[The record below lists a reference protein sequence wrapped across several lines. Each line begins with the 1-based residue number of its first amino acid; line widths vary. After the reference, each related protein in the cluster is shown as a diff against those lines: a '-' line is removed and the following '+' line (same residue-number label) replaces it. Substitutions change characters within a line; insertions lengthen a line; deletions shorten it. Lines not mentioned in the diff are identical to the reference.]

1 MTTNIASTNMTTDA
15 SEMLAAALEQMDGI
29 IADFVEKDLAHE
41 ESKPDK
47 ETSPPPSPEPSDSQ
61 DETPKLNLSEPLV
74 ENNNNASSSHTPGS
88 KTEFFNGVIEPRSP
102 QYNVEPSNEVL
113 TLLDGAKSLLETME
127 ENDQDTVM
135 SQLPEGTRNYL
146 TQWLR
151 PNNSETKTNGHAYP
165 SDGYE
170 EKIGKLENDKESL
183 ILQVSVLTDQVE
195 AQGEKIREL
204 ENGIENQKDQQ
215 ADTEEMLQQEILA
228 RSSLET
234 QKLDLMADVSNLKI
248 QMASLDKERAEL
260 EDKNQTAQ
268 SLLNE
273 IAELKNKLDAS
284 EEKCAEFE
292 QKNKQTQAIMAKLA
306 SLKVKISSLQFE
318 RHEVEKK
325 YKQAQMEVATL
336 QSTLNERDSEVEELK
351 AEMTEL
357 KRQKEEE
364 REKEEEKK
372 TEDEGDSEKVKKLK
386 KQMVEKQ
393 EEYSNLKRAVE
404 SLMQA
409 NEEKDVKIE
418 ELKSSLNRYKRV
430 QDMVLSASSPG
441 RKDEAPGE
449 EMEPIVTPPT
459 PPKQEPLEE
468 TLKETQSTSMPS
480 LNKQPP
486 DAPKQA
492 EEQYSTRSLPRLYKR
507 PVVSKPPPSPPPQQR
522 IAKKD
527 VRYLRLFQ
535 NRGYHSLPRLR
546 KQEPTPKP
554 AMPDPAFT
562 STPISTNTGGD
573 QLNIQELGTDT
584 SHEGQ
589 APSTINETPQTTV
602 EAIEAEQV
610 EKEPVMESPPKPP
623 RLRPQARSSSL
634 EEIKIISDSDKDNDF
649 DSPVPLSLRW
659 WRRSF
664 RGRKKSTSPPPQSKF
679 NTLPPKQKQPPQQQE
694 PGLITRKGRG
704 LGSFGKGFL
713 KMRGGNK
720 STSAPNLSAPPRGRR
735 LQLSSIEEIDGHATL
750 GPNTQEI
757 RLLSDDFSLYHDYR
771 LAQEPSGGPWHLQ
784 AQTEAGSD
792 SELDGISAH
801 RAQPIKMEGDERFG
815 YEPKKRGNTIKRF
828 FGRLKRSAS
837 TTFNPDRDVEYEEPS
852 PFRRGGRYRA
862 TAGPRL
868 GWSRDLKPTTRE
880 HSGSESATPKRSPTS
895 PSGKADWNRPFSPT
909 RKQLRGETCDLD
921 TPFAKWDPDQVCQW
935 LHEQGLG
942 MYVANARHYVKRGET
957 LLRSSPHDLEREL
970 GIKNYL
976 HRKKLQL
983 ALQAIGSEDTSKM
996 GELDHNWVTRWLD
1009 DVGLPQYKDPFNEA
1023 RIDGRMLNYMT
1034 VDDLFKLNVTNVLHH
1049 LSFKRAIQVLRLQN
1063 FEPNCLRRRPTEET
1077 WQDGVDVLV
1086 RARRRTWQNGA
1097 EVMLWTNH
1105 RVMEWLRCVD
1115 LSEYAPNLRG
1125 SGVHGG
1131 LMVLE
1136 AKFNA
1141 EMLAHLLSIPP
1152 NKTLLRRHLSTHF
1165 TQLVG
1170 AEIQRY
1176 KREHQEGPGYIPI
1189 KATDKMKPRKR
1200 SFSFTR
1206 KSRGQSHDYVCP
1218 MDCDFPVELS
1228 PGRGQP
1234 GFRGEVRAA
1243 NLQHR
1248 QEPVRDDLDQEVP
1261 EVRIDEQAV
1270 QQIGAFSA
1278 EINTL
1283 TNMLSDDN
1291 FSPSSGNS
1299 DA

>member
-29 IADFVEKDLAHE
+29 IA
-41 ESKPDK
+41 
-47 ETSPPPSPEPSDSQ
+47 
-61 DETPKLNLSEPLV
+61 
-74 ENNNNASSSHTPGS
+74 GS

-102 QYNVEPSNEVL
+102 QYTAEPSNEVL

-151 PNNSETKTNGHAYP
+151 PNNSETKTTNGHAYP

-170 EKIGKLENDKESL
+170 EKIQKLENDKESL

-204 ENGIENQKDQQ
+204 ENGMESQKDQQ

-234 QKLDLMADVSNLKI
+234 QKLDLMAEVSNLKI
-248 QMASLDKERAEL
+248 QMASLDKERADL

-292 QKNKQTQAIMAKLA
+292 QKNKQTQ
-306 SLKVKISSLQFE
+306 
-318 RHEVEKK
+318 
-325 YKQAQMEVATL
+325 MEVATL

-351 AEMTEL
+351 AEMTEM
-357 KRQKEEE
+357 KKQHEEE

-372 TEDEGDSEKVKKLK
+372 TDEGDSEKVKRLK

-393 EEYSNLKRAVE
+393 EEYNNLKRAVE

-409 NEEKDVKIE
+409 NEEKDIKIE

-430 QDMVLSASSPG
+430 QDMVLSASSPDG
-441 RKDEAPGE
+441 APGE
-449 EMEPIVTPPT
+449 EVDPVVTPPT
-459 PPKQEPLEE
+459 PPEQEPLEE
-468 TLKETQSTSMPS
+468 TLKET
-480 LNKQPP
+480 
-486 DAPKQA
+486 
-492 EEQYSTRSLPRLYKR
+492 QYSTRSLPRLYKR
-507 PVVSKPPPSPPPQQR
+507 
-522 IAKKD
+522 D
-527 VRYLRLFQ
+527 
-535 NRGYHSLPRLR
+535 
-546 KQEPTPKP
+546 PTPKP

-562 STPISTNTGGD
+562 STPINTNNTGE
-573 QLNIQELGTDT
+573 QLSIQELDT

-589 APSTINETPQTTV
+589 VPSTINETPQTTV
-602 EAIEAEQV
+602 DVMEADQV
-610 EKEPVMESPPKPP
+610 EKEPAMESPPKPP

-634 EEIKIISDSDKDNDF
+634 EEIKVISDSEK
-649 DSPVPLSLRW
+649 
-659 WRRSF
+659 
-664 RGRKKSTSPPPQSKF
+664 SPPPQSRF
-679 NTLPPKQKQPPQQQE
+679 NTLPPKQKPPQQQE

-720 STSAPNLSAPPRGRR
+720 STSAPNLS
-735 LQLSSIEEIDGHATL
+735 
-750 GPNTQEI
+750 
-757 RLLSDDFSLYHDYR
+757 
-771 LAQEPSGGPWHLQ
+771 
-784 AQTEAGSD
+784 QTEAGSD

-815 YEPKKRGNTIKRF
+815 YEPKKRGNTITRF

-868 GWSRDLKPTTRE
+868 GWSRDLKPTT
-880 HSGSESATPKRSPTS
+880 
-895 PSGKADWNRPFSPT
+895 
-909 RKQLRGETCDLD
+909 DLD

-942 MYVANARHYVKRGET
+942 MYVGNARHYVKRGET

-1077 WQDGVDVLV
+1077 WQ
-1086 RARRRTWQNGA
+1086 NGA

-1141 EMLAHLLSIPP
+1141 ETLAHLLSIPP

-1248 QEPVRDDLDQEVP
+1248 QEPMNDDLDQEVP
-1261 EVRIDEQAV
+1261 EIDEQAV

-1291 FSPSSGNS
+1291 FSPSSGAS

>member
-29 IADFVEKDLAHE
+29 IADFVEKDLAIE
-41 ESKPDK
+41 ESKPK
-47 ETSPPPSPEPSDSQ
+47 TETSPPPSPSPEPLDNQ
-61 DETPKLNLSEPLV
+61 DKQEETPKVNLSEPLV
-74 ENNNNASSSHTPGS
+74 ENNNNTSSSSHTPGS

-102 QYNVEPSNEVL
+102 QYTAEPSNEVL

-170 EKIGKLENDKESL
+170 EKIQKLENDKESL

-204 ENGIENQKDQQ
+204 ENGIEGQKDQQ

-234 QKLDLMADVSNLKI
+234 QKLDLMAEVSNLKI
-248 QMASLDKERAEL
+248 QMASLDKEWSDL

-364 REKEEEKK
+364 KEKEEEKK
-372 TEDEGDSEKVKKLK
+372 TDEGDSEKVKRLK

-393 EEYSNLKRAVE
+393 EEYNNLKRAVE

-441 RKDEAPGE
+441 RKDGAPGE
-449 EMEPIVTPPT
+449 EVDGIVTPPT
-459 PPKQEPLEE
+459 PPEQEPLEE
-468 TLKETQSTSMPS
+468 TLKETQQPS
-480 LNKQPP
+480 

-492 EEQYSTRSLPRLYKR
+492 EEYSTRSLPRLYKR

-546 KQEPTPKP
+546 KDPTPKP

-562 STPISTNTGGD
+562 STPINTNTE
-573 QLNIQELGTDT
+573 QLSIQELGTDT

-589 APSTINETPQTTV
+589 VPSTINETPQTTV
-602 EAIEAEQV
+602 ETIEAEQV

-634 EEIKIISDSDKDNDF
+634 EEIKVISDTDKAEDSDF

-664 RGRKKSTSPPPQSKF
+664 RSSKKSTSPPPQSKF
-679 NTLPPKQKQPPQQQE
+679 NTLPPKQKQPQQQQE

-713 KMRGGNK
+713 KLRGGNK
-720 STSAPNLSAPPRGRR
+720 STSAPNLS
-735 LQLSSIEEIDGHATL
+735 
-750 GPNTQEI
+750 
-757 RLLSDDFSLYHDYR
+757 
-771 LAQEPSGGPWHLQ
+771 
-784 AQTEAGSD
+784 QTEAGSD
-792 SELDGISAH
+792 SELDSISAH

-880 HSGSESATPKRSPTS
+880 HSGTEAATPKRSPTS
-895 PSGKADWNRPFSPT
+895 PSGKTDWNRPFSPT

-942 MYVANARHYVKRGET
+942 MYVGNARGYVKRGET

-1141 EMLAHLLSIPP
+1141 ETLAHLLSIPP

-1176 KREHQEGPGYIPI
+1176 KREHQEVPGYIPI

-1248 QEPVRDDLDQEVP
+1248 QEPVSDDLDQEVP

-1291 FSPSSGNS
+1291 FSPSSGAS

>member
-29 IADFVEKDLAHE
+29 IADFVEKDLANE
-41 ESKPDK
+41 ESKPRP
-47 ETSPPPSPEPSDSQ
+47 ETTPSPSPSPEPSDKPQ
-61 DETPKLNLSEPLV
+61 EETPKVNLSEPLV
-74 ENNNNASSSHTPGS
+74 ENNNNTSSAGVPGS

-102 QYNVEPSNEVL
+102 QYTAEPSNEVL

-151 PNNSETKTNGHAYP
+151 PNNSETKTTNGHAYP

-170 EKIGKLENDKESL
+170 EKIQKLENDKESL

-204 ENGIENQKDQQ
+204 ENGMESQKDQQ

-234 QKLDLMADVSNLKI
+234 QKLDLMAEVSNLKI
-248 QMASLDKERAEL
+248 QMASLDKERADL

-351 AEMTEL
+351 AEMTEI
-357 KRQKEEE
+357 KKQQEEE

-372 TEDEGDSEKVKKLK
+372 TDEGDSEKVKRLK

-393 EEYSNLKRAVE
+393 EEYNNLKRAVE

-409 NEEKDVKIE
+409 NEEKDIKIE

-441 RKDEAPGE
+441 RKDGAPGE
-449 EMEPIVTPPT
+449 EVDPVVTPPT
-459 PPKQEPLEE
+459 PPEQEPLEE
-468 TLKETQSTSMPS
+468 TLKETQ
-480 LNKQPP
+480 
-486 DAPKQA
+486 D
-492 EEQYSTRSLPRLYKR
+492 
-507 PVVSKPPPSPPPQQR
+507 
-522 IAKKD
+522 
-527 VRYLRLFQ
+527 
-535 NRGYHSLPRLR
+535 
-546 KQEPTPKP
+546 PTPKP

-562 STPISTNTGGD
+562 STPINTNNTGE
-573 QLNIQELGTDT
+573 QLSIQELDT

-589 APSTINETPQTTV
+589 VPSTINETPQTTV
-602 EAIEAEQV
+602 DAIEADQV
-610 EKEPVMESPPKPP
+610 EKEPAMESPPKPP

-634 EEIKIISDSDKDNDF
+634 EEIKVISDSEK
-649 DSPVPLSLRW
+649 
-659 WRRSF
+659 
-664 RGRKKSTSPPPQSKF
+664 SPPPQSRF
-679 NTLPPKQKQPPQQQE
+679 NTLPPKQKPPQQQE

-720 STSAPNLSAPPRGRR
+720 STSAPNLS
-735 LQLSSIEEIDGHATL
+735 
-750 GPNTQEI
+750 
-757 RLLSDDFSLYHDYR
+757 
-771 LAQEPSGGPWHLQ
+771 
-784 AQTEAGSD
+784 QTEAGSD

-815 YEPKKRGNTIKRF
+815 YEPKKRGNTITRF

-880 HSGSESATPKRSPTS
+880 HSDSETATAKRSPTS
-895 PSGKADWNRPFSPT
+895 PTGKADWNRPFSPT

-942 MYVANARHYVKRGET
+942 MYVGNARHYVKRGET

-1077 WQDGVDVLV
+1077 WQ
-1086 RARRRTWQNGA
+1086 NGA

-1141 EMLAHLLSIPP
+1141 ETLAHLLSIPP

-1248 QEPVRDDLDQEVP
+1248 QEPVNDDLDQEVP
-1261 EVRIDEQAV
+1261 EIDEQAV

-1291 FSPSSGNS
+1291 FSPSSGAS

>member
-29 IADFVEKDLAHE
+29 IA
-41 ESKPDK
+41 
-47 ETSPPPSPEPSDSQ
+47 
-61 DETPKLNLSEPLV
+61 
-74 ENNNNASSSHTPGS
+74 GS

-248 QMASLDKERAEL
+248 QMASLDKERADL

-292 QKNKQTQAIMAKLA
+292 QKNKQT
-306 SLKVKISSLQFE
+306 
-318 RHEVEKK
+318 
-325 YKQAQMEVATL
+325 QMEVATL

-430 QDMVLSASSPG
+430 QDMVLSASSP
-441 RKDEAPGE
+441 DEAPGE
-449 EMEPIVTPPT
+449 EMEPMVTPPT
-459 PPKQEPLEE
+459 PPEQEPLEE
-468 TLKETQSTSMPS
+468 TLKET
-480 LNKQPP
+480 
-486 DAPKQA
+486 
-492 EEQYSTRSLPRLYKR
+492 
-507 PVVSKPPPSPPPQQR
+507 
-522 IAKKD
+522 
-527 VRYLRLFQ
+527 
-535 NRGYHSLPRLR
+535 
-546 KQEPTPKP
+546 QEPTPKP

-634 EEIKIISDSDKDNDF
+634 EEIKIISDSDK
-649 DSPVPLSLRW
+649 
-659 WRRSF
+659 
-664 RGRKKSTSPPPQSKF
+664 SPPPQSKF
-679 NTLPPKQKQPPQQQE
+679 NTLPPKQKQPAQQQE

-720 STSAPNLSAPPRGRR
+720 STSAPNLS
-735 LQLSSIEEIDGHATL
+735 
-750 GPNTQEI
+750 
-757 RLLSDDFSLYHDYR
+757 
-771 LAQEPSGGPWHLQ
+771 
-784 AQTEAGSD
+784 QTEAGSD

-868 GWSRDLKPTTRE
+868 GWSRDLKPTT
-880 HSGSESATPKRSPTS
+880 
-895 PSGKADWNRPFSPT
+895 
-909 RKQLRGETCDLD
+909 DLD

-1077 WQDGVDVLV
+1077 WQ
-1086 RARRRTWQNGA
+1086 NGA

-1141 EMLAHLLSIPP
+1141 ETLAHLLSIPP

>member
-29 IADFVEKDLAHE
+29 IADFVEKDLAIE
-41 ESKPDK
+41 ESKPK
-47 ETSPPPSPEPSDSQ
+47 TETSPPPSPSPEPLDNQ
-61 DETPKLNLSEPLV
+61 DKQEETPKVNLSEPLV
-74 ENNNNASSSHTPGS
+74 ENNNNTSSSSHTPGS

-102 QYNVEPSNEVL
+102 QYTAEPSNEVL

-170 EKIGKLENDKESL
+170 EKIQKLENDKESL

-204 ENGIENQKDQQ
+204 ENGIEGQKDQQ

-234 QKLDLMADVSNLKI
+234 QKLDLMAEVSNLKI
-248 QMASLDKERAEL
+248 QMASLDKEWSDL

-364 REKEEEKK
+364 KEKEEEKK
-372 TEDEGDSEKVKKLK
+372 TDEGDSEKVKRLK

-393 EEYSNLKRAVE
+393 EEYNNLKRAVE

-441 RKDEAPGE
+441 RKDGAPGE
-449 EMEPIVTPPT
+449 EVDGIVTPPT
-459 PPKQEPLEE
+459 PPEQEPLEE
-468 TLKETQSTSMPS
+468 TLKETQ
-480 LNKQPP
+480 
-486 DAPKQA
+486 
-492 EEQYSTRSLPRLYKR
+492 

-527 VRYLRLFQ
+527 LFQ

-546 KQEPTPKP
+546 KDPTPKP

-562 STPISTNTGGD
+562 STPINTNTE
-573 QLNIQELGTDT
+573 QLSIQELGTDT

-589 APSTINETPQTTV
+589 VPSTINETPQTTV
-602 EAIEAEQV
+602 ETIEAEQV

-634 EEIKIISDSDKDNDF
+634 EEIKVISDTDKAEDSDF

-664 RGRKKSTSPPPQSKF
+664 RSSKKSTSPPPQSKF
-679 NTLPPKQKQPPQQQE
+679 NTLPPKQKQPQQQQE

-713 KMRGGNK
+713 KLRGGNK
-720 STSAPNLSAPPRGRR
+720 STSAPNLSTPPRGRR
-735 LQLSSIEEIDGHATL
+735 PHLSRIEEIDGHATL

-757 RLLSDDFSLYHDYR
+757 RLLSDDYSPYHDYR
-771 LAQEPSGGPWHLQ
+771 LVREARGGPWYLQ

-792 SELDGISAH
+792 SELDSISAH

-880 HSGSESATPKRSPTS
+880 HSGTEAATPKRSPTS
-895 PSGKADWNRPFSPT
+895 PSGKTDWNRPFSPT

-942 MYVANARHYVKRGET
+942 MYVGNARGYVKRGET

-1141 EMLAHLLSIPP
+1141 ETLAHLLSIPP

-1176 KREHQEGPGYIPI
+1176 KREHQEVPGYIPI

-1248 QEPVRDDLDQEVP
+1248 QEPVSDDLDQEVP

-1291 FSPSSGNS
+1291 FSPSSGAS

>member
-29 IADFVEKDLAHE
+29 IA
-41 ESKPDK
+41 
-47 ETSPPPSPEPSDSQ
+47 
-61 DETPKLNLSEPLV
+61 
-74 ENNNNASSSHTPGS
+74 GS

-102 QYNVEPSNEVL
+102 QYTAEPSNEVL

-170 EKIGKLENDKESL
+170 EKIQKLENDKESL

-204 ENGIENQKDQQ
+204 ENGIEGQKDQQ

-234 QKLDLMADVSNLKI
+234 QKLDLMAEVSNLKI
-248 QMASLDKERAEL
+248 QMASLDKEWSDL

-292 QKNKQTQAIMAKLA
+292 QKNKQTQ
-306 SLKVKISSLQFE
+306 
-318 RHEVEKK
+318 
-325 YKQAQMEVATL
+325 MEVATL

-364 REKEEEKK
+364 KEKEEEKK
-372 TEDEGDSEKVKKLK
+372 TDEGDSEKVKRLK

-393 EEYSNLKRAVE
+393 EEYNNLKRAVE

-441 RKDEAPGE
+441 RKDGAPGE
-449 EMEPIVTPPT
+449 EVDGIVTPPT
-459 PPKQEPLEE
+459 PPEQEPLEE
-468 TLKETQSTSMPS
+468 TLKETQ
-480 LNKQPP
+480 
-486 DAPKQA
+486 D
-492 EEQYSTRSLPRLYKR
+492 
-507 PVVSKPPPSPPPQQR
+507 
-522 IAKKD
+522 
-527 VRYLRLFQ
+527 
-535 NRGYHSLPRLR
+535 
-546 KQEPTPKP
+546 PTPKP

-562 STPISTNTGGD
+562 STPINTNTE
-573 QLNIQELGTDT
+573 QLSIQELDT

-589 APSTINETPQTTV
+589 VPSTINETPQTTV
-602 EAIEAEQV
+602 ETIEAEQV

-634 EEIKIISDSDKDNDF
+634 EEIKVISDTDK
-649 DSPVPLSLRW
+649 
-659 WRRSF
+659 
-664 RGRKKSTSPPPQSKF
+664 SPPPQSKF
-679 NTLPPKQKQPPQQQE
+679 NTLPPKQKQPQQQQE

-713 KMRGGNK
+713 KLRGGNK
-720 STSAPNLSAPPRGRR
+720 STSAPNLS
-735 LQLSSIEEIDGHATL
+735 
-750 GPNTQEI
+750 
-757 RLLSDDFSLYHDYR
+757 
-771 LAQEPSGGPWHLQ
+771 
-784 AQTEAGSD
+784 QTEAGSD
-792 SELDGISAH
+792 SELDSISAH

-868 GWSRDLKPTTRE
+868 GWSRDLKPTT
-880 HSGSESATPKRSPTS
+880 
-895 PSGKADWNRPFSPT
+895 
-909 RKQLRGETCDLD
+909 DLD

-942 MYVANARHYVKRGET
+942 MYVGNARGYVKRGET

-1077 WQDGVDVLV
+1077 WQ
-1086 RARRRTWQNGA
+1086 NGA

-1141 EMLAHLLSIPP
+1141 ETLAHLLSIPP

-1176 KREHQEGPGYIPI
+1176 KREHQEVPGYIPI

-1248 QEPVRDDLDQEVP
+1248 QEPVSDDLDQEVP
-1261 EVRIDEQAV
+1261 EIDEQAV

-1291 FSPSSGNS
+1291 FSPSSGAS

>member
-29 IADFVEKDLAHE
+29 IA
-41 ESKPDK
+41 
-47 ETSPPPSPEPSDSQ
+47 
-61 DETPKLNLSEPLV
+61 
-74 ENNNNASSSHTPGS
+74 GS

-248 QMASLDKERAEL
+248 QMASLDKERADL

-292 QKNKQTQAIMAKLA
+292 QKNKQT
-306 SLKVKISSLQFE
+306 
-318 RHEVEKK
+318 
-325 YKQAQMEVATL
+325 QMEVATL

-430 QDMVLSASSPG
+430 QDMVLSASSP
-441 RKDEAPGE
+441 DEAPGE
-449 EMEPIVTPPT
+449 EMEPMVTPPT
-459 PPKQEPLEE
+459 PPEQEPLEE
-468 TLKETQSTSMPS
+468 TLKETQ
-480 LNKQPP
+480 
-486 DAPKQA
+486 
-492 EEQYSTRSLPRLYKR
+492 QYSTRSLPRLYKR
-507 PVVSKPPPSPPPQQR
+507 
-522 IAKKD
+522 
-527 VRYLRLFQ
+527 
-535 NRGYHSLPRLR
+535 
-546 KQEPTPKP
+546 EPTPKP

-573 QLNIQELGTDT
+573 QLNIQELDT

-634 EEIKIISDSDKDNDF
+634 EEIKIISDSDK
-649 DSPVPLSLRW
+649 
-659 WRRSF
+659 
-664 RGRKKSTSPPPQSKF
+664 SPPPQSKF
-679 NTLPPKQKQPPQQQE
+679 NTLPPKQKQPAQQQE

-720 STSAPNLSAPPRGRR
+720 STSAPNLS
-735 LQLSSIEEIDGHATL
+735 
-750 GPNTQEI
+750 
-757 RLLSDDFSLYHDYR
+757 
-771 LAQEPSGGPWHLQ
+771 
-784 AQTEAGSD
+784 QTEAGSD

-868 GWSRDLKPTTRE
+868 GWSRDLKPTT
-880 HSGSESATPKRSPTS
+880 
-895 PSGKADWNRPFSPT
+895 
-909 RKQLRGETCDLD
+909 DLD

-1077 WQDGVDVLV
+1077 WQ
-1086 RARRRTWQNGA
+1086 NGA

-1141 EMLAHLLSIPP
+1141 ETLAHLLSIPP

-1261 EVRIDEQAV
+1261 EIDEQAV

>member
-29 IADFVEKDLAHE
+29 IADFVEKDLAIE
-41 ESKPDK
+41 ESKPK
-47 ETSPPPSPEPSDSQ
+47 TETSPPPSPSPEPLDNQ
-61 DETPKLNLSEPLV
+61 DKQEETPKVNLSEPLV
-74 ENNNNASSSHTPGS
+74 ENNNNTSSSSHTPGS

-102 QYNVEPSNEVL
+102 QYTAEPSNEVL

-170 EKIGKLENDKESL
+170 EKIQKLENDKESL

-204 ENGIENQKDQQ
+204 ENGIEGQKDQQ

-234 QKLDLMADVSNLKI
+234 QKLDLMAEVSNLKI
-248 QMASLDKERAEL
+248 QMASLDKEWSDL

-364 REKEEEKK
+364 KEKEEEKK
-372 TEDEGDSEKVKKLK
+372 TDEGDSEKVKRLK

-393 EEYSNLKRAVE
+393 EEYNNLKRAVE

-441 RKDEAPGE
+441 RKDGAPGE
-449 EMEPIVTPPT
+449 EVDGIVTPPT
-459 PPKQEPLEE
+459 PPEQEPLEE
-468 TLKETQSTSMPS
+468 TLKETQQPS
-480 LNKQPP
+480 

-492 EEQYSTRSLPRLYKR
+492 EEYSTRSLPRLYKR

-546 KQEPTPKP
+546 KDPTPKP

-562 STPISTNTGGD
+562 STPINTNTE
-573 QLNIQELGTDT
+573 QLSIQELGTDT

-589 APSTINETPQTTV
+589 VPSTINETPQTTV
-602 EAIEAEQV
+602 ETIEAEQV

-634 EEIKIISDSDKDNDF
+634 EEIKVISDTDKAEDSDF

-664 RGRKKSTSPPPQSKF
+664 RSSKKSTSPPPQSKF
-679 NTLPPKQKQPPQQQE
+679 NTLPPKQKQPQQQQE

-713 KMRGGNK
+713 KLRGGNK
-720 STSAPNLSAPPRGRR
+720 STSAPNLSTPPRGRR
-735 LQLSSIEEIDGHATL
+735 PHLSRIEEIDGHATL

-757 RLLSDDFSLYHDYR
+757 RLLSDDYSPYHDYR
-771 LAQEPSGGPWHLQ
+771 LVREARGGPWYLQ

-792 SELDGISAH
+792 SELDSISAH

-880 HSGSESATPKRSPTS
+880 HSGTEAATPKRSPTS
-895 PSGKADWNRPFSPT
+895 PSGKTDWNRPFSPT

-942 MYVANARHYVKRGET
+942 MYVGNARGYVKRGET

-1077 WQDGVDVLV
+1077 WQ
-1086 RARRRTWQNGA
+1086 NGA

-1141 EMLAHLLSIPP
+1141 ETLAHLLSIPP

-1176 KREHQEGPGYIPI
+1176 KREHQEVPGYIPI

-1248 QEPVRDDLDQEVP
+1248 QEPVSDDLDQEVP

-1291 FSPSSGNS
+1291 FSPSSGAS

>member
-29 IADFVEKDLAHE
+29 IADFVEKDLAIE
-41 ESKPDK
+41 ESKPK
-47 ETSPPPSPEPSDSQ
+47 TETSPPPSPSPEPLDNQ
-61 DETPKLNLSEPLV
+61 DKQEETPKVNLSEPLV
-74 ENNNNASSSHTPGS
+74 ENNNNTSSSSHTPGS

-102 QYNVEPSNEVL
+102 QYTAEPSNEVL

-170 EKIGKLENDKESL
+170 EKIQKLENDKESL

-204 ENGIENQKDQQ
+204 ENGIEGQKDQQ

-234 QKLDLMADVSNLKI
+234 QKLDLMAEVSNLKI
-248 QMASLDKERAEL
+248 QMASLDKEWSDL

-364 REKEEEKK
+364 KEKEEEKK
-372 TEDEGDSEKVKKLK
+372 TDEGDSEKVKRLK

-393 EEYSNLKRAVE
+393 EEYNNLKRAVE

-441 RKDEAPGE
+441 RKDGAPGE
-449 EMEPIVTPPT
+449 EVDGIVTPPT
-459 PPKQEPLEE
+459 PPEQEPLEE
-468 TLKETQSTSMPS
+468 TLKETQ
-480 LNKQPP
+480 
-486 DAPKQA
+486 D
-492 EEQYSTRSLPRLYKR
+492 
-507 PVVSKPPPSPPPQQR
+507 
-522 IAKKD
+522 
-527 VRYLRLFQ
+527 
-535 NRGYHSLPRLR
+535 
-546 KQEPTPKP
+546 PTPKP

-562 STPISTNTGGD
+562 STPINTNTE
-573 QLNIQELGTDT
+573 QLSIQELGTDT

-589 APSTINETPQTTV
+589 VPSTINETPQTTV
-602 EAIEAEQV
+602 ETIEAEQV

-634 EEIKIISDSDKDNDF
+634 EEIKVISDTDKAEDSDF

-664 RGRKKSTSPPPQSKF
+664 RSSKKSTSPPPQSKF
-679 NTLPPKQKQPPQQQE
+679 NTLPPKQKQPQQQQE

-713 KMRGGNK
+713 KLRGGNK
-720 STSAPNLSAPPRGRR
+720 STSAPNLSTPPRGRR
-735 LQLSSIEEIDGHATL
+735 PHLSRIEEIDGHATL

-757 RLLSDDFSLYHDYR
+757 RLLSDDYSPYHDYR
-771 LAQEPSGGPWHLQ
+771 LVREARGGPWYLQ

-792 SELDGISAH
+792 SELDSISAH

-880 HSGSESATPKRSPTS
+880 HSGTEAATPKRSPTS
-895 PSGKADWNRPFSPT
+895 PSGKTDWNRPFSPT

-942 MYVANARHYVKRGET
+942 MYVGNARGYVKRGET

-1141 EMLAHLLSIPP
+1141 ETLAHLLSIPP

-1176 KREHQEGPGYIPI
+1176 KREHQEVPGYIPI

-1248 QEPVRDDLDQEVP
+1248 QEPVSDDLDQEVP

-1291 FSPSSGNS
+1291 FSPSSGAS

>member
-29 IADFVEKDLAHE
+29 IADFVEKDLANE
-41 ESKPDK
+41 ESKPRP
-47 ETSPPPSPEPSDSQ
+47 ETTPSPSPSPEPSDKPQ
-61 DETPKLNLSEPLV
+61 EETPKVNLSEPLV
-74 ENNNNASSSHTPGS
+74 ENNNNTSSAGVPGS

-102 QYNVEPSNEVL
+102 QYTAEPSNEVL

-151 PNNSETKTNGHAYP
+151 PNNSETKTTNGHAYP

-170 EKIGKLENDKESL
+170 EKIQKLENDKESL

-204 ENGIENQKDQQ
+204 ENGMESQKDQQ

-234 QKLDLMADVSNLKI
+234 QKLDLMAEVSNLKI
-248 QMASLDKERAEL
+248 QMASLDKERADL

-351 AEMTEL
+351 AEMTEM
-357 KRQKEEE
+357 KKQHEEE

-372 TEDEGDSEKVKKLK
+372 TDEGDSEKVKRLK

-393 EEYSNLKRAVE
+393 EEYNNLKRAVE

-409 NEEKDVKIE
+409 NEEKDIKIE

-430 QDMVLSASSPG
+430 QDMVLSASSPDG
-441 RKDEAPGE
+441 APGE
-449 EMEPIVTPPT
+449 EVDPVVTPPT
-459 PPKQEPLEE
+459 PPEQEPLEE
-468 TLKETQSTSMPS
+468 TLKETQ
-480 LNKQPP
+480 
-486 DAPKQA
+486 D
-492 EEQYSTRSLPRLYKR
+492 
-507 PVVSKPPPSPPPQQR
+507 
-522 IAKKD
+522 
-527 VRYLRLFQ
+527 
-535 NRGYHSLPRLR
+535 
-546 KQEPTPKP
+546 PTPKP

-562 STPISTNTGGD
+562 STPINTNNTGE
-573 QLNIQELGTDT
+573 QLSIQELDT

-589 APSTINETPQTTV
+589 VPSTINETPQTTV
-602 EAIEAEQV
+602 DVMEADQV
-610 EKEPVMESPPKPP
+610 EKEPAMESPPKPP

-634 EEIKIISDSDKDNDF
+634 EEIKVISDSEK
-649 DSPVPLSLRW
+649 
-659 WRRSF
+659 
-664 RGRKKSTSPPPQSKF
+664 SPPPQSRF
-679 NTLPPKQKQPPQQQE
+679 NTLPPKQKPPQQQE

-720 STSAPNLSAPPRGRR
+720 STSAPNLS
-735 LQLSSIEEIDGHATL
+735 
-750 GPNTQEI
+750 
-757 RLLSDDFSLYHDYR
+757 
-771 LAQEPSGGPWHLQ
+771 
-784 AQTEAGSD
+784 QTEAGSD

-815 YEPKKRGNTIKRF
+815 YEPKKRGNTITRF

-868 GWSRDLKPTTRE
+868 GWSRDLKPTT
-880 HSGSESATPKRSPTS
+880 
-895 PSGKADWNRPFSPT
+895 
-909 RKQLRGETCDLD
+909 DLD

-942 MYVANARHYVKRGET
+942 MYVGNARHYVKRGET

-1141 EMLAHLLSIPP
+1141 ETLAHLLSIPP

-1248 QEPVRDDLDQEVP
+1248 QEPMNDDLDQEVP
-1261 EVRIDEQAV
+1261 EIDEQAV

-1291 FSPSSGNS
+1291 FSPSSGAS

>member
-29 IADFVEKDLAHE
+29 IADFVEKDLANE
-41 ESKPDK
+41 ESKPRP
-47 ETSPPPSPEPSDSQ
+47 ETTPSPSPSPEPSDKPQ
-61 DETPKLNLSEPLV
+61 EETPKVNLSEPLV
-74 ENNNNASSSHTPGS
+74 ENNNNTSSAGVPGS

-102 QYNVEPSNEVL
+102 QYTAEPSNEVL

-151 PNNSETKTNGHAYP
+151 PNNSETKTTNGHAYP

-170 EKIGKLENDKESL
+170 EKIQKLENDKESL

-204 ENGIENQKDQQ
+204 ENGMESQKDQQ

-234 QKLDLMADVSNLKI
+234 QKLDLMAEVSNLKI
-248 QMASLDKERAEL
+248 QMASLDKERADL

-351 AEMTEL
+351 AEMTEM
-357 KRQKEEE
+357 KKQHEEE

-372 TEDEGDSEKVKKLK
+372 TDEGDSEKVKRLK

-393 EEYSNLKRAVE
+393 EEYNNLKRAVE

-409 NEEKDVKIE
+409 NEEKDIKIE

-441 RKDEAPGE
+441 RKDGAPGE
-449 EMEPIVTPPT
+449 EVDPVVTPPT
-459 PPKQEPLEE
+459 PPEQEPLEE
-468 TLKETQSTSMPS
+468 TLKETQ
-480 LNKQPP
+480 
-486 DAPKQA
+486 D
-492 EEQYSTRSLPRLYKR
+492 
-507 PVVSKPPPSPPPQQR
+507 
-522 IAKKD
+522 
-527 VRYLRLFQ
+527 
-535 NRGYHSLPRLR
+535 
-546 KQEPTPKP
+546 PTPKP

-562 STPISTNTGGD
+562 STPINTNNTGE
-573 QLNIQELGTDT
+573 QLSIQELDT

-589 APSTINETPQTTV
+589 VPSTINETPQTTV
-602 EAIEAEQV
+602 DVMEADQV
-610 EKEPVMESPPKPP
+610 EKEPAMESPPKPP

-634 EEIKIISDSDKDNDF
+634 EEIKVISDSEKADDS

-659 WRRSF
+659 WRRSL
-664 RGRKKSTSPPPQSKF
+664 RGSKKSTSPPPQSRF
-679 NTLPPKQKQPPQQQE
+679 NTLPPKQKPPQQQE

-720 STSAPNLSAPPRGRR
+720 STSAPNLS
-735 LQLSSIEEIDGHATL
+735 
-750 GPNTQEI
+750 
-757 RLLSDDFSLYHDYR
+757 
-771 LAQEPSGGPWHLQ
+771 
-784 AQTEAGSD
+784 QTEAGSD

-815 YEPKKRGNTIKRF
+815 YEPKKRGNTITRF

-880 HSGSESATPKRSPTS
+880 HSDSETATAKRSPTS
-895 PSGKADWNRPFSPT
+895 PTGKADWNRPFSPT

-942 MYVANARHYVKRGET
+942 MYVGNARHYVKRGET

-1141 EMLAHLLSIPP
+1141 ETLAHLLSIPP

-1248 QEPVRDDLDQEVP
+1248 QEPMNDDLDQEVP
-1261 EVRIDEQAV
+1261 EIDEQAV

-1291 FSPSSGNS
+1291 FSPSSGAS

>member
-29 IADFVEKDLAHE
+29 IA
-41 ESKPDK
+41 
-47 ETSPPPSPEPSDSQ
+47 
-61 DETPKLNLSEPLV
+61 
-74 ENNNNASSSHTPGS
+74 GS

-102 QYNVEPSNEVL
+102 QYTAEPSNEVL

-170 EKIGKLENDKESL
+170 EKIQKLENDKESL

-204 ENGIENQKDQQ
+204 ENGIEGQKDQQ

-234 QKLDLMADVSNLKI
+234 QKLDLMAEVSNLKI
-248 QMASLDKERAEL
+248 QMASLDKEWSDL

-292 QKNKQTQAIMAKLA
+292 QKNKQTQ
-306 SLKVKISSLQFE
+306 
-318 RHEVEKK
+318 
-325 YKQAQMEVATL
+325 MEVATL

-364 REKEEEKK
+364 KEKEEEKK
-372 TEDEGDSEKVKKLK
+372 TDEGDSEKVKRLK

-393 EEYSNLKRAVE
+393 EEYNNLKRAVE

-441 RKDEAPGE
+441 RKDGAPGE
-449 EMEPIVTPPT
+449 EVDGIVTPPT
-459 PPKQEPLEE
+459 PPEQEPLEE
-468 TLKETQSTSMPS
+468 TLKET
-480 LNKQPP
+480 
-486 DAPKQA
+486 
-492 EEQYSTRSLPRLYKR
+492 QYSTRSLPRLYKR
-507 PVVSKPPPSPPPQQR
+507 
-522 IAKKD
+522 D
-527 VRYLRLFQ
+527 
-535 NRGYHSLPRLR
+535 
-546 KQEPTPKP
+546 PTPKP

-562 STPISTNTGGD
+562 STPINTNTE
-573 QLNIQELGTDT
+573 QLSIQELDT

-589 APSTINETPQTTV
+589 VPSTINETPQTTV
-602 EAIEAEQV
+602 ETIEAEQV

-634 EEIKIISDSDKDNDF
+634 EEIKVISDTDK
-649 DSPVPLSLRW
+649 
-659 WRRSF
+659 
-664 RGRKKSTSPPPQSKF
+664 SPPPQSKF
-679 NTLPPKQKQPPQQQE
+679 NTLPPKQKQPQQQQE

-713 KMRGGNK
+713 KLRGGNK
-720 STSAPNLSAPPRGRR
+720 STSAPNLS
-735 LQLSSIEEIDGHATL
+735 
-750 GPNTQEI
+750 
-757 RLLSDDFSLYHDYR
+757 
-771 LAQEPSGGPWHLQ
+771 
-784 AQTEAGSD
+784 QTEAGSD
-792 SELDGISAH
+792 SELDSISAH

-868 GWSRDLKPTTRE
+868 GWSRDLKPTT
-880 HSGSESATPKRSPTS
+880 
-895 PSGKADWNRPFSPT
+895 
-909 RKQLRGETCDLD
+909 DLD

-942 MYVANARHYVKRGET
+942 MYVGNARGYVKRGET

-1077 WQDGVDVLV
+1077 WQ
-1086 RARRRTWQNGA
+1086 NGA

-1141 EMLAHLLSIPP
+1141 ETLAHLLSIPP

-1176 KREHQEGPGYIPI
+1176 KREHQEVPGYIPI

-1248 QEPVRDDLDQEVP
+1248 QEPVSDDLDQEVP
-1261 EVRIDEQAV
+1261 EIDEQAV

-1291 FSPSSGNS
+1291 FSPSSGAS

>member
-29 IADFVEKDLAHE
+29 IA
-41 ESKPDK
+41 
-47 ETSPPPSPEPSDSQ
+47 
-61 DETPKLNLSEPLV
+61 
-74 ENNNNASSSHTPGS
+74 GS

-102 QYNVEPSNEVL
+102 QYTAEPSNEVL

-170 EKIGKLENDKESL
+170 EKIQKLENDKESL

-204 ENGIENQKDQQ
+204 ENGIEGQKDQQ

-234 QKLDLMADVSNLKI
+234 QKLDLMAEVSNLKI
-248 QMASLDKERAEL
+248 QMASLDKEWSDL

-364 REKEEEKK
+364 KEKEEEKK
-372 TEDEGDSEKVKKLK
+372 TDEGDSEKVKRLK

-393 EEYSNLKRAVE
+393 EEYNNLKRAVE

-441 RKDEAPGE
+441 RKDGAPGE
-449 EMEPIVTPPT
+449 EVDGIVTPPT
-459 PPKQEPLEE
+459 PPEQEPLEE
-468 TLKETQSTSMPS
+468 TLKETQQPS
-480 LNKQPP
+480 

-492 EEQYSTRSLPRLYKR
+492 EEYSTRSLPRLYKR

-546 KQEPTPKP
+546 KDPTPKP

-562 STPISTNTGGD
+562 STPINTNTE
-573 QLNIQELGTDT
+573 QLSIQELGTDT

-589 APSTINETPQTTV
+589 VPSTINETPQTTV
-602 EAIEAEQV
+602 ETIEAEQV

-634 EEIKIISDSDKDNDF
+634 EEIKVISDTDKAEDSDF

-664 RGRKKSTSPPPQSKF
+664 RSSKKSTSPPPQSKF
-679 NTLPPKQKQPPQQQE
+679 NTLPPKQKQPQQQQE

-713 KMRGGNK
+713 KLRGGNK
-720 STSAPNLSAPPRGRR
+720 STSAPNLSTPPRGRR
-735 LQLSSIEEIDGHATL
+735 PHLSRIEEIDGHATL

-757 RLLSDDFSLYHDYR
+757 RLLSDDYSPYHDYR
-771 LAQEPSGGPWHLQ
+771 LVREARGGPWYLQ

-792 SELDGISAH
+792 SELDSISAH

-880 HSGSESATPKRSPTS
+880 HSGTEAATPKRSPTS
-895 PSGKADWNRPFSPT
+895 PSGKTDWNRPFSPT

-942 MYVANARHYVKRGET
+942 MYVGNARGYVKRGET

-1141 EMLAHLLSIPP
+1141 ETLAHLLSIPP

-1176 KREHQEGPGYIPI
+1176 KREHQEVPGYIPI

-1248 QEPVRDDLDQEVP
+1248 QEPVSDDLDQEVP

-1291 FSPSSGNS
+1291 FSPSSGAS

>member
-29 IADFVEKDLAHE
+29 IADFVEKDLANE
-41 ESKPDK
+41 ESKPRP
-47 ETSPPPSPEPSDSQ
+47 ETTPSPSPSPEPSDKPQ
-61 DETPKLNLSEPLV
+61 EETPKVNLSEPLV
-74 ENNNNASSSHTPGS
+74 ENNNNTSSAGVPGS

-102 QYNVEPSNEVL
+102 QYTAEPSNEVL

-151 PNNSETKTNGHAYP
+151 PNNSETKTTNGHAYP

-170 EKIGKLENDKESL
+170 EKIQKLENDKESL

-204 ENGIENQKDQQ
+204 ENGMESQKDQQ

-234 QKLDLMADVSNLKI
+234 QKLDLMAEVSNLKI
-248 QMASLDKERAEL
+248 QMASLDKERADL

-351 AEMTEL
+351 AEMTEI
-357 KRQKEEE
+357 KKQQEEE

-372 TEDEGDSEKVKKLK
+372 TDEGDSEKVKRLK

-393 EEYSNLKRAVE
+393 EEYNNLKRAVE

-409 NEEKDVKIE
+409 NEEKDIKIE

-441 RKDEAPGE
+441 RKDGAPGE
-449 EMEPIVTPPT
+449 EVDPVVTPPT
-459 PPKQEPLEE
+459 PPEQEPLEE
-468 TLKETQSTSMPS
+468 TLKETQ
-480 LNKQPP
+480 
-486 DAPKQA
+486 D
-492 EEQYSTRSLPRLYKR
+492 
-507 PVVSKPPPSPPPQQR
+507 
-522 IAKKD
+522 
-527 VRYLRLFQ
+527 
-535 NRGYHSLPRLR
+535 
-546 KQEPTPKP
+546 PTPKP

-562 STPISTNTGGD
+562 STPINTNNTGE
-573 QLNIQELGTDT
+573 QLSIQELGTDT

-589 APSTINETPQTTV
+589 VPSTINETPQTTV
-602 EAIEAEQV
+602 DAIEADQV
-610 EKEPVMESPPKPP
+610 EKEPAMESPPKPP

-634 EEIKIISDSDKDNDF
+634 EEIKVISDSEK
-649 DSPVPLSLRW
+649 
-659 WRRSF
+659 
-664 RGRKKSTSPPPQSKF
+664 SPPPQSRF
-679 NTLPPKQKQPPQQQE
+679 NTLPPKQKPPQQQE

-720 STSAPNLSAPPRGRR
+720 STSAPNLS
-735 LQLSSIEEIDGHATL
+735 
-750 GPNTQEI
+750 
-757 RLLSDDFSLYHDYR
+757 
-771 LAQEPSGGPWHLQ
+771 
-784 AQTEAGSD
+784 QTEAGSD

-815 YEPKKRGNTIKRF
+815 YEPKKRGNTITRF

-880 HSGSESATPKRSPTS
+880 HSDSETATAKRSPTS
-895 PSGKADWNRPFSPT
+895 PTGKADWNRPFSPT

-942 MYVANARHYVKRGET
+942 MYVGNARHYVKRGET

-1077 WQDGVDVLV
+1077 WQ
-1086 RARRRTWQNGA
+1086 NGA

-1141 EMLAHLLSIPP
+1141 ETLAHLLSIPP

-1248 QEPVRDDLDQEVP
+1248 QEPVNDDLDQEVP
-1261 EVRIDEQAV
+1261 EIDEQAV

-1291 FSPSSGNS
+1291 FSPSSGAS

>member
-29 IADFVEKDLAHE
+29 IADFVEKDLAIE
-41 ESKPDK
+41 ESKPK
-47 ETSPPPSPEPSDSQ
+47 TETSPPPSPSPEPLDNQ
-61 DETPKLNLSEPLV
+61 DKQEETPKVNLSEPLV
-74 ENNNNASSSHTPGS
+74 ENNNNTSSSSHTPGS

-102 QYNVEPSNEVL
+102 QYTAEPSNEVL

-170 EKIGKLENDKESL
+170 EKIQKLENDKESL

-204 ENGIENQKDQQ
+204 ENGIEGQKDQQ

-234 QKLDLMADVSNLKI
+234 QKLDLMAEVSNLKI
-248 QMASLDKERAEL
+248 QMASLDKEWSDL

-292 QKNKQTQAIMAKLA
+292 QKNKQTQ
-306 SLKVKISSLQFE
+306 
-318 RHEVEKK
+318 
-325 YKQAQMEVATL
+325 MEVATL

-364 REKEEEKK
+364 KEKEEEKK
-372 TEDEGDSEKVKKLK
+372 TDEGDSEKVKRLK

-393 EEYSNLKRAVE
+393 EEYNNLKRAVE

-441 RKDEAPGE
+441 RKDGAPGE
-449 EMEPIVTPPT
+449 EVDGIVTPPT
-459 PPKQEPLEE
+459 PPEQEPLEE
-468 TLKETQSTSMPS
+468 TLKETQ
-480 LNKQPP
+480 
-486 DAPKQA
+486 D
-492 EEQYSTRSLPRLYKR
+492 
-507 PVVSKPPPSPPPQQR
+507 
-522 IAKKD
+522 
-527 VRYLRLFQ
+527 
-535 NRGYHSLPRLR
+535 
-546 KQEPTPKP
+546 PTPKP

-562 STPISTNTGGD
+562 STPINTNTE
-573 QLNIQELGTDT
+573 QLSIQELDT

-589 APSTINETPQTTV
+589 VPSTINETPQTTV
-602 EAIEAEQV
+602 ETIEAEQV

-634 EEIKIISDSDKDNDF
+634 EEIKVISDTDK
-649 DSPVPLSLRW
+649 
-659 WRRSF
+659 
-664 RGRKKSTSPPPQSKF
+664 SPPPQSKF
-679 NTLPPKQKQPPQQQE
+679 NTLPPKQKQPQQQQE

-713 KMRGGNK
+713 KLRGGNK
-720 STSAPNLSAPPRGRR
+720 STSAPNLS
-735 LQLSSIEEIDGHATL
+735 
-750 GPNTQEI
+750 
-757 RLLSDDFSLYHDYR
+757 
-771 LAQEPSGGPWHLQ
+771 
-784 AQTEAGSD
+784 QTEAGSD
-792 SELDGISAH
+792 SELDSISAH

-868 GWSRDLKPTTRE
+868 GWSRDLKPTT
-880 HSGSESATPKRSPTS
+880 
-895 PSGKADWNRPFSPT
+895 
-909 RKQLRGETCDLD
+909 DLD

-942 MYVANARHYVKRGET
+942 MYVGNARGYVKRGET

-1077 WQDGVDVLV
+1077 WQ
-1086 RARRRTWQNGA
+1086 NGA

-1141 EMLAHLLSIPP
+1141 ETLAHLLSIPP

-1176 KREHQEGPGYIPI
+1176 KREHQEVPGYIPI

-1248 QEPVRDDLDQEVP
+1248 QEPVSDDLDQEVP
-1261 EVRIDEQAV
+1261 EIDEQAV

-1291 FSPSSGNS
+1291 FSPSSGAS

>member
-29 IADFVEKDLAHE
+29 IADFVEKDLANE
-41 ESKPDK
+41 ESKPRP
-47 ETSPPPSPEPSDSQ
+47 ETTPSPSPSPEPSDKPQ
-61 DETPKLNLSEPLV
+61 EETPKVNLSEPLV
-74 ENNNNASSSHTPGS
+74 ENNNNTSSAGVPGS

-102 QYNVEPSNEVL
+102 QYTAEPSNEVL

-151 PNNSETKTNGHAYP
+151 PNNSETKTTNGHAYP

-170 EKIGKLENDKESL
+170 EKIQKLENDKESL

-204 ENGIENQKDQQ
+204 ENGMESQKDQQ

-234 QKLDLMADVSNLKI
+234 QKLDLMAEVSNLKI
-248 QMASLDKERAEL
+248 QMASLDKERADL

-351 AEMTEL
+351 AEMTEI
-357 KRQKEEE
+357 KKQQEEE

-372 TEDEGDSEKVKKLK
+372 TDEGDSEKVKRLK

-393 EEYSNLKRAVE
+393 EEYNNLKRAVE

-409 NEEKDVKIE
+409 NEEKDIKIE

-441 RKDEAPGE
+441 RKDGAPGE
-449 EMEPIVTPPT
+449 EVDPVVTPPT
-459 PPKQEPLEE
+459 PPEQEPLEE
-468 TLKETQSTSMPS
+468 TLKET
-480 LNKQPP
+480 
-486 DAPKQA
+486 
-492 EEQYSTRSLPRLYKR
+492 QYSTRSLPRLYKR

-535 NRGYHSLPRLR
+535 HRGYHSLPRLR
-546 KQEPTPKP
+546 KDPTPKP

-562 STPISTNTGGD
+562 STPINTNNTGE
-573 QLNIQELGTDT
+573 QLSIQELGTDT

-589 APSTINETPQTTV
+589 VPSTINETPQTTV
-602 EAIEAEQV
+602 DAIEADQV
-610 EKEPVMESPPKPP
+610 EKEPAMESPPKPP

-634 EEIKIISDSDKDNDF
+634 EEIKVISDSEK
-649 DSPVPLSLRW
+649 
-659 WRRSF
+659 
-664 RGRKKSTSPPPQSKF
+664 SPPPQSRF
-679 NTLPPKQKQPPQQQE
+679 NTLPPKQKPPQQQE

-720 STSAPNLSAPPRGRR
+720 STSAPNLS
-735 LQLSSIEEIDGHATL
+735 
-750 GPNTQEI
+750 
-757 RLLSDDFSLYHDYR
+757 
-771 LAQEPSGGPWHLQ
+771 
-784 AQTEAGSD
+784 QTEAGSD

-815 YEPKKRGNTIKRF
+815 YEPKKRGNTITRF

-880 HSGSESATPKRSPTS
+880 HSDSETATAKRSPTS
-895 PSGKADWNRPFSPT
+895 PTGKADWNRPFSPT

-942 MYVANARHYVKRGET
+942 MYVGNARHYVKRGET

-1077 WQDGVDVLV
+1077 WQ
-1086 RARRRTWQNGA
+1086 NGA

-1141 EMLAHLLSIPP
+1141 ETLAHLLSIPP

-1248 QEPVRDDLDQEVP
+1248 QEPVNDDLDQEVP
-1261 EVRIDEQAV
+1261 EIDEQAV

-1291 FSPSSGNS
+1291 FSPSSGAS

>member
-29 IADFVEKDLAHE
+29 IADFVEKDLAIE
-41 ESKPDK
+41 ESKPK
-47 ETSPPPSPEPSDSQ
+47 TETSPPPSPSPEPLDNQ
-61 DETPKLNLSEPLV
+61 DKQEETPKVNLSEPLV
-74 ENNNNASSSHTPGS
+74 ENNNNTSSSSHTPGS

-102 QYNVEPSNEVL
+102 QYTAEPSNEVL

-170 EKIGKLENDKESL
+170 EKIQKLENDKESL

-204 ENGIENQKDQQ
+204 ENGIEGQKDQQ

-234 QKLDLMADVSNLKI
+234 QKLDLMAEVSNLKI
-248 QMASLDKERAEL
+248 QMASLDKEWSDL

-364 REKEEEKK
+364 KEKEEEKK
-372 TEDEGDSEKVKKLK
+372 TDEGDSEKVKRLK

-393 EEYSNLKRAVE
+393 EEYNNLKRAVE

-441 RKDEAPGE
+441 RKDGAPGE
-449 EMEPIVTPPT
+449 EVDGIVTPPT
-459 PPKQEPLEE
+459 PPEQEPLEE
-468 TLKETQSTSMPS
+468 TLKETQQPS
-480 LNKQPP
+480 

-492 EEQYSTRSLPRLYKR
+492 EEYSTRSLPRLYKR

-546 KQEPTPKP
+546 KDPTPKP

-562 STPISTNTGGD
+562 STPINTNTE
-573 QLNIQELGTDT
+573 QLSIQELGTDT

-589 APSTINETPQTTV
+589 VPSTINETPQTTV
-602 EAIEAEQV
+602 ETIEAEQV

-634 EEIKIISDSDKDNDF
+634 EEIKVISDTDKAEDSDF

-664 RGRKKSTSPPPQSKF
+664 RSSKKSTSPPPQSKF
-679 NTLPPKQKQPPQQQE
+679 NTLPPKQKQPQQQQE

-713 KMRGGNK
+713 KLRGGNK
-720 STSAPNLSAPPRGRR
+720 STSAPNLSTPPRGRR
-735 LQLSSIEEIDGHATL
+735 PHLSRIEEIDGHATL

-757 RLLSDDFSLYHDYR
+757 RLLSDDYSPYHDYR
-771 LAQEPSGGPWHLQ
+771 LVREARGGPWYLQ

-792 SELDGISAH
+792 SELDSISAH

-880 HSGSESATPKRSPTS
+880 HSGTEAATPKRSPTS
-895 PSGKADWNRPFSPT
+895 PSGKTDWNRPFSPT

-942 MYVANARHYVKRGET
+942 MYVGNARGYVKRGET

-1077 WQDGVDVLV
+1077 WQ
-1086 RARRRTWQNGA
+1086 NGA

-1141 EMLAHLLSIPP
+1141 ETLAHLLSIPP

-1176 KREHQEGPGYIPI
+1176 KREHQEVPGYIPI

-1248 QEPVRDDLDQEVP
+1248 QEPVSDDLDQEVP
-1261 EVRIDEQAV
+1261 EIDEQAV

-1291 FSPSSGNS
+1291 FSPSSGAS

>member
-29 IADFVEKDLAHE
+29 IADFVEKDLAIE
-41 ESKPDK
+41 ESKPK
-47 ETSPPPSPEPSDSQ
+47 TETSPPPSPSPEPLDNQ
-61 DETPKLNLSEPLV
+61 DKQEETPKVNLSEPLV
-74 ENNNNASSSHTPGS
+74 ENNNNTSSSSHTPGS

-102 QYNVEPSNEVL
+102 QYTAEPSNEVL

-170 EKIGKLENDKESL
+170 EKIQKLENDKESL

-204 ENGIENQKDQQ
+204 ENGIEGQKDQQ

-234 QKLDLMADVSNLKI
+234 QKLDLMAEVSNLKI
-248 QMASLDKERAEL
+248 QMASLDKEWSDL

-364 REKEEEKK
+364 KEKEEEKK
-372 TEDEGDSEKVKKLK
+372 TDEGDSEKVKRLK

-393 EEYSNLKRAVE
+393 EEYNNLKRAVE

-430 QDMVLSASSPG
+430 QDMVLSASSPDG
-441 RKDEAPGE
+441 APGE
-449 EMEPIVTPPT
+449 EVDGIVTPPT
-459 PPKQEPLEE
+459 PPEQEPLEE
-468 TLKETQSTSMPS
+468 TLKETQ
-480 LNKQPP
+480 
-486 DAPKQA
+486 D
-492 EEQYSTRSLPRLYKR
+492 
-507 PVVSKPPPSPPPQQR
+507 
-522 IAKKD
+522 
-527 VRYLRLFQ
+527 
-535 NRGYHSLPRLR
+535 
-546 KQEPTPKP
+546 PTPKP

-562 STPISTNTGGD
+562 STPINTNTE
-573 QLNIQELGTDT
+573 QLSIQELGTDT

-589 APSTINETPQTTV
+589 VPSTINETPQTTV
-602 EAIEAEQV
+602 ETIEAEQV

-634 EEIKIISDSDKDNDF
+634 EEIKVISDTDKAEDSDF

-664 RGRKKSTSPPPQSKF
+664 RSSKKSTSPPPQSKF
-679 NTLPPKQKQPPQQQE
+679 NTLPPKQKQPQQQQE

-713 KMRGGNK
+713 KLRGGNK
-720 STSAPNLSAPPRGRR
+720 STSAPNLSTPPRGRR
-735 LQLSSIEEIDGHATL
+735 PHLSRIEEIDGHATL

-757 RLLSDDFSLYHDYR
+757 RLLSDDYSPYHDYR
-771 LAQEPSGGPWHLQ
+771 LVREARGGPWYLQ

-792 SELDGISAH
+792 SELDSISAH

-880 HSGSESATPKRSPTS
+880 HSGTEAATPKRSPTS
-895 PSGKADWNRPFSPT
+895 PSGKTDWNRPFSPT

-942 MYVANARHYVKRGET
+942 MYVGNARGYVKRGET

-1141 EMLAHLLSIPP
+1141 ETLAHLLSIPP

-1176 KREHQEGPGYIPI
+1176 KREHQEVPGYIPI

-1248 QEPVRDDLDQEVP
+1248 QEPVSDDLDQEVP

-1291 FSPSSGNS
+1291 FSPSSGAS

>member
-29 IADFVEKDLAHE
+29 IA
-41 ESKPDK
+41 
-47 ETSPPPSPEPSDSQ
+47 
-61 DETPKLNLSEPLV
+61 
-74 ENNNNASSSHTPGS
+74 GS

-248 QMASLDKERAEL
+248 QMASLDKERADL

-292 QKNKQTQAIMAKLA
+292 QKNKQT
-306 SLKVKISSLQFE
+306 
-318 RHEVEKK
+318 
-325 YKQAQMEVATL
+325 QMEVATL

-372 TEDEGDSEKVKKLK
+372 TEDEGDSEK
-386 KQMVEKQ
+386 E

-449 EMEPIVTPPT
+449 EMEPMVTPPT
-459 PPKQEPLEE
+459 PPEQEPLEE
-468 TLKETQSTSMPS
+468 TLKETQ
-480 LNKQPP
+480 
-486 DAPKQA
+486 
-492 EEQYSTRSLPRLYKR
+492 
-507 PVVSKPPPSPPPQQR
+507 
-522 IAKKD
+522 
-527 VRYLRLFQ
+527 
-535 NRGYHSLPRLR
+535 
-546 KQEPTPKP
+546 QEPTPKP

-573 QLNIQELGTDT
+573 QLNIQELDT

-634 EEIKIISDSDKDNDF
+634 EEIKIISDSDK
-649 DSPVPLSLRW
+649 
-659 WRRSF
+659 
-664 RGRKKSTSPPPQSKF
+664 SPPPQSKF
-679 NTLPPKQKQPPQQQE
+679 NTLPPKQKQPAQQQE

-720 STSAPNLSAPPRGRR
+720 STSAPNLS
-735 LQLSSIEEIDGHATL
+735 
-750 GPNTQEI
+750 
-757 RLLSDDFSLYHDYR
+757 
-771 LAQEPSGGPWHLQ
+771 
-784 AQTEAGSD
+784 QTEAGSD

-868 GWSRDLKPTTRE
+868 GWSRDLKPTT
-880 HSGSESATPKRSPTS
+880 
-895 PSGKADWNRPFSPT
+895 
-909 RKQLRGETCDLD
+909 DLD

-1077 WQDGVDVLV
+1077 WQ
-1086 RARRRTWQNGA
+1086 NGA

-1141 EMLAHLLSIPP
+1141 ETLAHLLSIPP

>member
-29 IADFVEKDLAHE
+29 IADFVEKDLANE
-41 ESKPDK
+41 ESKPRP
-47 ETSPPPSPEPSDSQ
+47 ETTPSPSPSPEPSDKPQ
-61 DETPKLNLSEPLV
+61 EETPKVNLSEPLV
-74 ENNNNASSSHTPGS
+74 ENNNNTSSAGVPGS

-102 QYNVEPSNEVL
+102 QYTAEPSNEVL

-151 PNNSETKTNGHAYP
+151 PNNSETKTTNGHAYP

-170 EKIGKLENDKESL
+170 EKIQKLENDKESL

-204 ENGIENQKDQQ
+204 ENGMESQKDQQ

-234 QKLDLMADVSNLKI
+234 QKLDLMAEVSNLKI
-248 QMASLDKERAEL
+248 QMASLDKERADL

-351 AEMTEL
+351 AEMTEI
-357 KRQKEEE
+357 KKQQEEE

-372 TEDEGDSEKVKKLK
+372 TDEGDSEKVKRLK

-393 EEYSNLKRAVE
+393 EEYNNLKRAVE

-409 NEEKDVKIE
+409 NEEKDIKIE

-430 QDMVLSASSPG
+430 QDMVLSASSPDG
-441 RKDEAPGE
+441 APGE
-449 EMEPIVTPPT
+449 EVDPVVTPPT
-459 PPKQEPLEE
+459 PPEQEPLEE
-468 TLKETQSTSMPS
+468 TLKETQ
-480 LNKQPP
+480 
-486 DAPKQA
+486 D
-492 EEQYSTRSLPRLYKR
+492 
-507 PVVSKPPPSPPPQQR
+507 
-522 IAKKD
+522 
-527 VRYLRLFQ
+527 
-535 NRGYHSLPRLR
+535 
-546 KQEPTPKP
+546 PTPKP

-562 STPISTNTGGD
+562 STPINTNNTGE
-573 QLNIQELGTDT
+573 QLSIQELGTDT

-589 APSTINETPQTTV
+589 VPSTINETPQTTV
-602 EAIEAEQV
+602 DAIEADQV
-610 EKEPVMESPPKPP
+610 EKEPAMESPPKPP

-634 EEIKIISDSDKDNDF
+634 EEIKVISDSEK
-649 DSPVPLSLRW
+649 
-659 WRRSF
+659 
-664 RGRKKSTSPPPQSKF
+664 SPPPQSRF
-679 NTLPPKQKQPPQQQE
+679 NTLPPKQKPPQQQE

-720 STSAPNLSAPPRGRR
+720 STSAPNLS
-735 LQLSSIEEIDGHATL
+735 
-750 GPNTQEI
+750 
-757 RLLSDDFSLYHDYR
+757 
-771 LAQEPSGGPWHLQ
+771 
-784 AQTEAGSD
+784 QTEAGSD

-815 YEPKKRGNTIKRF
+815 YEPKKRGNTITRF

-880 HSGSESATPKRSPTS
+880 HSDSETATAKRSPTS
-895 PSGKADWNRPFSPT
+895 PTGKADWNRPFSPT

-942 MYVANARHYVKRGET
+942 MYVGNARHYVKRGET

-1077 WQDGVDVLV
+1077 WQ
-1086 RARRRTWQNGA
+1086 NGA

-1141 EMLAHLLSIPP
+1141 ETLAHLLSIPP

-1248 QEPVRDDLDQEVP
+1248 QEPVNDDLDQEVP
-1261 EVRIDEQAV
+1261 EIDEQAV

-1291 FSPSSGNS
+1291 FSPSSGAS

>member
-29 IADFVEKDLAHE
+29 IA
-41 ESKPDK
+41 
-47 ETSPPPSPEPSDSQ
+47 
-61 DETPKLNLSEPLV
+61 
-74 ENNNNASSSHTPGS
+74 GS

-248 QMASLDKERAEL
+248 QMASLDKERADL

-292 QKNKQTQAIMAKLA
+292 QKNKQT
-306 SLKVKISSLQFE
+306 
-318 RHEVEKK
+318 
-325 YKQAQMEVATL
+325 QMEVATL

-449 EMEPIVTPPT
+449 EMEPMVTPPT
-459 PPKQEPLEE
+459 PPEQEPLEE
-468 TLKETQSTSMPS
+468 TLKET
-480 LNKQPP
+480 
-486 DAPKQA
+486 
-492 EEQYSTRSLPRLYKR
+492 
-507 PVVSKPPPSPPPQQR
+507 
-522 IAKKD
+522 
-527 VRYLRLFQ
+527 
-535 NRGYHSLPRLR
+535 
-546 KQEPTPKP
+546 QEPTPKP

-573 QLNIQELGTDT
+573 QLNIQELDT

-634 EEIKIISDSDKDNDF
+634 EEIKIISDSDK
-649 DSPVPLSLRW
+649 
-659 WRRSF
+659 
-664 RGRKKSTSPPPQSKF
+664 SPPPQSKF
-679 NTLPPKQKQPPQQQE
+679 NTLPPKQKQPAQQQE

-720 STSAPNLSAPPRGRR
+720 STSAPNLS
-735 LQLSSIEEIDGHATL
+735 
-750 GPNTQEI
+750 
-757 RLLSDDFSLYHDYR
+757 
-771 LAQEPSGGPWHLQ
+771 
-784 AQTEAGSD
+784 QTEAGSD

-868 GWSRDLKPTTRE
+868 GWSRDLKPTT
-880 HSGSESATPKRSPTS
+880 
-895 PSGKADWNRPFSPT
+895 
-909 RKQLRGETCDLD
+909 DLD

-1077 WQDGVDVLV
+1077 WQ
-1086 RARRRTWQNGA
+1086 NGA

-1141 EMLAHLLSIPP
+1141 ETLAHLLSIPP

>member
-29 IADFVEKDLAHE
+29 IADFVEKDLAIE
-41 ESKPDK
+41 ESKPK
-47 ETSPPPSPEPSDSQ
+47 TETSPPPSPSPEPLDNQ
-61 DETPKLNLSEPLV
+61 DKQEETPKVNLSEPLV
-74 ENNNNASSSHTPGS
+74 ENNNNTSSSSHTPGS

-102 QYNVEPSNEVL
+102 QYTAEPSNEVL

-170 EKIGKLENDKESL
+170 EKIQKLENDKESL

-204 ENGIENQKDQQ
+204 ENGIEGQKDQQ

-234 QKLDLMADVSNLKI
+234 QKLDLMAEVSNLKI
-248 QMASLDKERAEL
+248 QMASLDKEWSDL

-364 REKEEEKK
+364 KEKEEEKK
-372 TEDEGDSEKVKKLK
+372 TDEGDSEKVKRLK

-393 EEYSNLKRAVE
+393 EEYNNLKRAVE

-441 RKDEAPGE
+441 RKDGAPGE
-449 EMEPIVTPPT
+449 EVDGIVTPPT
-459 PPKQEPLEE
+459 PPEQEPLEE
-468 TLKETQSTSMPS
+468 TLKETQ
-480 LNKQPP
+480 
-486 DAPKQA
+486 
-492 EEQYSTRSLPRLYKR
+492 

-546 KQEPTPKP
+546 KDPTPKP

-562 STPISTNTGGD
+562 STPINTNTE
-573 QLNIQELGTDT
+573 QLSIQELGTDT

-589 APSTINETPQTTV
+589 VPSTINETPQTTV
-602 EAIEAEQV
+602 ETIEAEQV

-634 EEIKIISDSDKDNDF
+634 EEIKVISDTDKAEDSDF

-664 RGRKKSTSPPPQSKF
+664 RSSKKSTSPPPQSKF
-679 NTLPPKQKQPPQQQE
+679 NTLPPKQKQPQQQQE

-713 KMRGGNK
+713 KLRGGNK
-720 STSAPNLSAPPRGRR
+720 STSAPNLSTPPRGRR
-735 LQLSSIEEIDGHATL
+735 PHLSRIEEIDGHATL

-757 RLLSDDFSLYHDYR
+757 RLLSDDYSPYHDYR
-771 LAQEPSGGPWHLQ
+771 LVREARGGPWYLQ

-792 SELDGISAH
+792 SELDSISAH

-880 HSGSESATPKRSPTS
+880 HSGTEAATPKRSPTS
-895 PSGKADWNRPFSPT
+895 PSGKTDWNRPFSPT

-942 MYVANARHYVKRGET
+942 MYVGNARGYVKRGET

-1141 EMLAHLLSIPP
+1141 ETLAHLLSIPP

-1176 KREHQEGPGYIPI
+1176 KREHQEVPGYIPI

-1248 QEPVRDDLDQEVP
+1248 QEPVSDDLDQEVP

-1291 FSPSSGNS
+1291 FSPSSGAS

>member
-29 IADFVEKDLAHE
+29 IADFVEKDLAIE
-41 ESKPDK
+41 ESKPK
-47 ETSPPPSPEPSDSQ
+47 TETSPPPSPSPEPLDNQ
-61 DETPKLNLSEPLV
+61 DKQEETPKVNLSEPLV
-74 ENNNNASSSHTPGS
+74 ENNNNTSSSSHTPGS

-102 QYNVEPSNEVL
+102 QYTAEPSNEVL

-170 EKIGKLENDKESL
+170 EKIQKLENDKESL

-204 ENGIENQKDQQ
+204 ENGIEGQKDQQ

-234 QKLDLMADVSNLKI
+234 QKLDLMAEVSNLKI
-248 QMASLDKERAEL
+248 QMASLDKEWSDL

-364 REKEEEKK
+364 KEKEEEKK
-372 TEDEGDSEKVKKLK
+372 TDEGDSEKVKRLK

-393 EEYSNLKRAVE
+393 EEYNNLKRAVE

-441 RKDEAPGE
+441 RKDGAPGE
-449 EMEPIVTPPT
+449 EVDGIVTPPT
-459 PPKQEPLEE
+459 PPEQEPLEE
-468 TLKETQSTSMPS
+468 TLKETQ
-480 LNKQPP
+480 
-486 DAPKQA
+486 D
-492 EEQYSTRSLPRLYKR
+492 
-507 PVVSKPPPSPPPQQR
+507 
-522 IAKKD
+522 
-527 VRYLRLFQ
+527 
-535 NRGYHSLPRLR
+535 
-546 KQEPTPKP
+546 PTPKP

-562 STPISTNTGGD
+562 STPINTNTE
-573 QLNIQELGTDT
+573 QLSIQELGTDT

-589 APSTINETPQTTV
+589 VPSTINETPQTTV
-602 EAIEAEQV
+602 ETIEAEQV

-634 EEIKIISDSDKDNDF
+634 EEIKVISDTDK
-649 DSPVPLSLRW
+649 
-659 WRRSF
+659 
-664 RGRKKSTSPPPQSKF
+664 SPPPQSKF
-679 NTLPPKQKQPPQQQE
+679 NTLPPKQKQPQQQQE

-713 KMRGGNK
+713 KLRGGNK
-720 STSAPNLSAPPRGRR
+720 STSAPNLS
-735 LQLSSIEEIDGHATL
+735 
-750 GPNTQEI
+750 
-757 RLLSDDFSLYHDYR
+757 
-771 LAQEPSGGPWHLQ
+771 
-784 AQTEAGSD
+784 QTEAGSD
-792 SELDGISAH
+792 SELDSISAH

-868 GWSRDLKPTTRE
+868 GWSRDLKPTT
-880 HSGSESATPKRSPTS
+880 
-895 PSGKADWNRPFSPT
+895 
-909 RKQLRGETCDLD
+909 DLD

-942 MYVANARHYVKRGET
+942 MYVGNARGYVKRGET

-1077 WQDGVDVLV
+1077 WQ
-1086 RARRRTWQNGA
+1086 NGA

-1141 EMLAHLLSIPP
+1141 ETLAHLLSIPP

-1176 KREHQEGPGYIPI
+1176 KREHQEVPGYIPI

-1248 QEPVRDDLDQEVP
+1248 QEPVSDDLDQEVP
-1261 EVRIDEQAV
+1261 EIDEQAV

-1291 FSPSSGNS
+1291 FSPSSGAS

>member
-29 IADFVEKDLAHE
+29 IADFVEKDLANE
-41 ESKPDK
+41 ESKPRP
-47 ETSPPPSPEPSDSQ
+47 ETTPSPSPSPEPSDKPQ
-61 DETPKLNLSEPLV
+61 EETPKVNLSEPLV
-74 ENNNNASSSHTPGS
+74 ENNNNTSSAGVPGS

-102 QYNVEPSNEVL
+102 QYTAEPSNEVL

-151 PNNSETKTNGHAYP
+151 PNNSETKTTNGHAYP

-170 EKIGKLENDKESL
+170 EKIQKLENDKESL

-204 ENGIENQKDQQ
+204 ENGMESQKDQQ

-234 QKLDLMADVSNLKI
+234 QKLDLMAEVSNLKI
-248 QMASLDKERAEL
+248 QMASLDKERADL

-351 AEMTEL
+351 AEMTEM
-357 KRQKEEE
+357 KKQHEEE

-372 TEDEGDSEKVKKLK
+372 TDEGDSEKVKRLK

-393 EEYSNLKRAVE
+393 EEYNNLKRAVE

-409 NEEKDVKIE
+409 NEEKDIKIE

-441 RKDEAPGE
+441 RKDGAPGE
-449 EMEPIVTPPT
+449 EVDPVVTPPT
-459 PPKQEPLEE
+459 PPEQEPLEE
-468 TLKETQSTSMPS
+468 TLKETQ
-480 LNKQPP
+480 
-486 DAPKQA
+486 D
-492 EEQYSTRSLPRLYKR
+492 
-507 PVVSKPPPSPPPQQR
+507 
-522 IAKKD
+522 
-527 VRYLRLFQ
+527 
-535 NRGYHSLPRLR
+535 
-546 KQEPTPKP
+546 PTPKP

-562 STPISTNTGGD
+562 STPINTNNTGE
-573 QLNIQELGTDT
+573 QLSIQELDT

-589 APSTINETPQTTV
+589 VPSTINETPQTTV
-602 EAIEAEQV
+602 DVMEADQV
-610 EKEPVMESPPKPP
+610 EKEPAMESPPKPP

-634 EEIKIISDSDKDNDF
+634 EEIKVISDSEKADDS

-659 WRRSF
+659 WRRSL
-664 RGRKKSTSPPPQSKF
+664 RGSKKSTSPPPQSRF
-679 NTLPPKQKQPPQQQE
+679 NTLPPKQKPPQQQE

-720 STSAPNLSAPPRGRR
+720 STSAPNLSSPPRGRR
-735 LQLSSIEEIDGHATL
+735 PQLSRIEELDGHATL
-750 GPNTQEI
+750 GPNSQEI
-757 RLLSDDFSLYHDYR
+757 RLLSDDYSLYHDYR
-771 LAQEPSGGPWHLQ
+771 LARQARGGPWHLQ

-815 YEPKKRGNTIKRF
+815 YEPKKRGNTITRF

-880 HSGSESATPKRSPTS
+880 HSDSETATAKRSPTS
-895 PSGKADWNRPFSPT
+895 PTGKADWNRPFSPT

-942 MYVANARHYVKRGET
+942 MYVGNARHYVKRGET

-1141 EMLAHLLSIPP
+1141 ETLAHLLSIPP

-1248 QEPVRDDLDQEVP
+1248 QEPMNDDLDQEVP
-1261 EVRIDEQAV
+1261 EIDEQAV

-1291 FSPSSGNS
+1291 FSPSSGAS